1 MNICISKG
9 RVIDP
14 ANNLDEIASI
24 YISKGEI
31 ISIGRKPTGFEIKK
45 QINARGKIIIPGL
58 VDLSARLREPGGYF
72 KANIASETRAAAA
85 GGITTLC
92 CPPDTMPI
100 IDTPA
105 VVELI
110 HQRSEQSGKAKLLCL
125 GALTHGLKSERLA
138 EMYSLKE
145 AGCIGVSNA
154 MQAVRDTQVMR
165 RAMEYA
171 ATCELTVFLQ
181 SEDPWLAGGAM
192 HEGAYSTR
200 MGIPP
205 IPETAETVAIAR
217 DLLLIEETGV
227 QAHFM
232 RLSSARSVEMIRN
245 ARKRGLP
252 ITADVSIHQLHF
264 TDKDTEHYNSLCH
277 VRPPFRHHS
286 DKEQLIA
293 GIKDNT
299 ITAICSDHQPHDH
312 DDKMAPF
319 SLTEPGVSALD
330 VLLPLALRLVD
341 ENQLGLKT
349 LIKAMTVA
357 PAKILG
363 VGSGS
368 LTLGTIADLCIF
380 DPEKSWTVT
389 EKTLISEGKN
399 TPTLGWEMKGK
410 VTHTILN
417 GRIVYRK
424 EK

>member
-14 ANNLDEIASI
+14 ANGLDKVTSI
-24 YISKGEI
+24 YINKGLI
-31 ISIGRKPTGFEIKK
+31 VSIGRKPAGFEIKK
-45 QINARGKIIIPGL
+45 QINANGQIVIPGL
-58 VDLSARLREPGGYF
+58 VDLSARLREPGEHC
-72 KANIASETRAAAA
+72 KATIASETKAAAA

-110 HQRSEQSGKAKLLCL
+110 HQRSEQSGKAKVVCL
-125 GALTHGLKSERLA
+125 GALTHGLKGERLA

-154 MQAVRDTQVMR
+154 MHAIKNTEVMR

-171 ATCELTVFLQ
+171 VTCDMTVFLQ
-181 SEDPWLAGGAM
+181 PEDPWLGGGAM

-217 DLLLIEETGV
+217 DLLLIEATGV
-227 QAHFM
+227 RAHFM
-232 RLSSARSVEMIRN
+232 RLSTARSVEMIRD

-252 ITADVSIHQLHF
+252 VTADVSIHQLHF
-264 TDKDTEHYNSLCH
+264 TDKDTEDYNSLCH
-277 VRPPFRHHS
+277 VKPPFRHHS

-293 GIKDNT
+293 GVKEGT

-312 DDKMAPF
+312 DDKTAPF
-319 SLTEPGVSALD
+319 SVTEPGVSALD
-330 VLLPLALRLVD
+330 ALLPLALKLVD
-341 ENQLGLKT
+341 EKQVSLKAV
-349 LIKAMTVA
+349 IKAMTST

-363 VGSGS
+363 VESGS
-368 LTLGTIADLCIF
+368 LTEGAAADLCIF

-417 GRIVYRK
+417 GKLVYK
-424 EK
+424 K

>member
-1 MNICISKG
+1 MNTCISKG

-14 ANNLDEIASI
+14 ASGLDKITSV
-24 YISKGEI
+24 YISKGQI
-31 ISIGRKPTGFEIKK
+31 VSIGRKPSGFEIKK
-45 QINARGKIIIPGL
+45 QINASGQIVIPGL
-58 VDLSARLREPGGYF
+58 VDLSARLREPGEHN
-72 KANIASETRAAAA
+72 KANIASETKAAAA

-92 CPPDTMPI
+92 CPPDTAPI

-110 HQRSEQSGKAKLLCL
+110 HQRAEQSGKAKVVCL
-125 GALTHGLKSERLA
+125 GALTHGLNGERLA

-154 MQAVRDTQVMR
+154 MRSIKDTEVMR

-171 ATCELTVFLQ
+171 VTCDMTVFLQ
-181 SEDPWLAGGAM
+181 PEDPWLGGGAM

-205 IPETAETVAIAR
+205 IPSTAETIAIAR
-217 DLLLIEETGV
+217 ELLLIEATGAR
-227 QAHFM
+227 AHFM
-232 RLSSARSVEMIRN
+232 RLSSASSVDMIRN

-252 ITADVSIHQLHF
+252 VTADVSIHQLHF
-264 TDKDTEHYNSLCH
+264 TDKDVENYNSLCH
-277 VRPPFRHHS
+277 VKPPFRHHS
-286 DKEQLIA
+286 DKEKLIA
-293 GIKDNT
+293 GIKDGT

-312 DDKMAPF
+312 DDKTAPF
-319 SLTEPGVSALD
+319 SATEPGVSALD
-330 VLLPLALRLVD
+330 VLLPLALKLVD
-341 ENQLGLKT
+341 DKQVSLKAV
-349 LIKAMTVA
+349 IKAMTST

-363 VGSGS
+363 VESGS
-368 LTLGTIADLCIF
+368 LAEGAAADLCIF

-399 TPTLGWEMKGK
+399 TPTSGWEMKGK

-417 GRIVYRK
+417 GRLVYNK
-424 EK
+424 A

>member
-14 ANNLDEIASI
+14 ANGLDKVTSV
-24 YISKGEI
+24 YISRGQI
-31 ISIGRKPTGFEIKK
+31 VSLGRKPAGFEIKK
-45 QINARGKIIIPGL
+45 QINASGQIVIPGL
-58 VDLSARLREPGGYF
+58 VDLSARLREPGEYC
-72 KANIASETRAAAA
+72 KANIASETKAAAA

-92 CPPDTMPI
+92 CPPDTAPI

-110 HQRSEQSGKAKLLCL
+110 HQKSEQSGKAKVVCL
-125 GALTHGLKSERLA
+125 GALTHGLEGERLA

-154 MQAVRDTQVMR
+154 MQAIQNTEVMR

-171 ATCELTVFLQ
+171 VTCDMTVFLQ
-181 SEDPWLAGGAM
+181 PEDPWLGGGAM

-205 IPETAETVAIAR
+205 IPSTAETVAIAR
-217 DLLLIEETGV
+217 ELLLIEATGAR
-227 QAHFM
+227 AHFM
-232 RLSSARSVEMIRN
+232 RLSSASSVDMIRN
-245 ARKRGLP
+245 ARKRGLR

-264 TDKDTEHYNSLCH
+264 TDKDVENYNSLCH
-277 VRPPFRHHS
+277 VKPPFRHHS
-286 DKEQLIA
+286 DKDKLIA
-293 GIKDNT
+293 GIKDGT

-312 DDKMAPF
+312 DDKTAPF
-319 SLTEPGVSALD
+319 SATEPGVSALD
-330 VLLPLALRLVD
+330 VLLPLALKLVD
-341 ENQLGLKT
+341 DKQASLKT
-349 LIKAMTVA
+349 VIKAMTA
-357 PAKILG
+357 TPAKILG
-363 VGSGS
+363 LESGT
-368 LTLGTIADLCIF
+368 LTEGATADLCIF

-417 GRIVYRK
+417 GKLVYK
-424 EK
+424 K